1 MRRPVQELRFYQ
13 SLWATEER
21 RPGVPERPVE
31 ERFER
36 VRAAGYHGM
45 GIDLGA
51 LDLAAAKACVPLYAR
66 TGLGGLLT
74 AFPKSIED
82 LRPALHLAKDIGAPV
97 VFVIGQVMP
106 LKLEEMVAAIR
117 GWLAVAAEE
126 GVPIEFETHRN
137 CITNDLFSTLL
148 MLEAV
153 PEMRLSAD
161 LSHFVVDR
169 EMPQPVPSWLQA
181 HIRTILERSD
191 SLQGRV
197 ATRNQIQVP
206 IAWPQHAEWLA
217 TFLDWWTEGMRLWRA
232 RAGDSDAMIFLNE
245 LGPANYAMTGPDG
258 LEMSDRWQEA
268 LELRRLVTERWQA
281 LEATDRERRRVAI
294 DALKAERAEQK
305 PVAPDEILAW
315 RHEGHRH

>member
-1 MRRPVQELRFYQ
+1 MPHLHFYQ

-21 RPGVPERPVE
+21 KPGVPERPVE

-36 VRAAGYHGM
+36 VKAAGYHGM

-51 LDLAAAKACVPLYAR
+51 LDLEAAKALVPLYRR

-82 LRPALHLAKDIGAPV
+82 LRPAIHLAKDIGAPV

-106 LKLEEMVAAIR
+106 LAVEEMVEAIR
-117 GWLAVAAEE
+117 GWLKVAAEE
-126 GVPIEFETHRN
+126 AMPIEFETHRN

-148 MLEAV
+148 MLDAV

-169 EMPQPVPSWLQA
+169 EMPMPVPDWMAA
-181 HIRTILERSD
+181 HMTRILERSD

-197 ATRNQIQVP
+197 ATRNQVQVP
-206 IAWPQHAEWLA
+206 IAWPQHKVWLDQ
-217 TFLDWWTEGMRLWRA
+217 FLAWWEEGMRLWRA
-232 RAGDSDAMIFLNE
+232 RSRPGDAMIFLNE

-258 LEMSDRWQEA
+258 LEFSDRWEEA
-268 LELRRLVTERWQA
+268 LELRRLVEARW
-281 LEATDRERRRVAI
+281 
-294 DALKAERAEQK
+294 
-305 PVAPDEILAW
+305 
-315 RHEGHRH
+315 G

>member
-1 MRRPVQELRFYQ
+1 MPELHFYQ

-36 VRAAGYHGM
+36 VKAAGYHGV

-51 LDLAAAKACVPLYAR
+51 LDLEAAKALVPLYR
-66 TGLGGLLT
+66 KTGLGGLLT

-106 LKLEEMVAAIR
+106 LALDEMVEAIR
-117 GWLAVAAEE
+117 GWLEVAAEE
-126 GVPIEFETHRN
+126 GMRIEFETHRN
-137 CITNDLFSTLL
+137 CITNDLFSTLQ
-148 MLEAV
+148 MLDAV

-169 EMPQPVPSWLQA
+169 EMPMPVPDWLAA
-181 HIRTILERSD
+181 HMTRVLERSD

-197 ATRNQIQVP
+197 ATRNQVQVP
-206 IAWPQHAEWLA
+206 IGWPQHSVWLDQ
-217 TFLDWWTEGMRLWRA
+217 FLAWWEEGMRLWRA
-232 RAGDSDAMIFLNE
+232 RAGASDAMIFLNE

-258 LEMSDRWQEA
+258 LEFTDRWEEA
-268 LELRRLVTERWQA
+268 LELRRLVTERWNA
-281 LEATDRERRRVAI
+281 LERRS
-294 DALKAERAEQK
+294 
-305 PVAPDEILAW
+305 P
-315 RHEGHRH
+315 G